1 MALIVSGASPGACPT
16 SPKHTRGSGVE
27 VSDIRAGRRPH
38 TRVFTA
44 KSHTAGVP
52 TLVIGGDPLQS

>member
-1 MALIVSGASPGACPT
+1 MRAAGIDI
-16 SPKHTRGSGVE
+16 
-27 VSDIRAGRRPH
+27 SDLRVGRRPH

-52 TLVIGGDPLQS
+52 TLVIGADPRQIVLPSRPLSLT